1 MKVKCNGPVCKYPL
15 LPLAFLAML
24 RIGQEPP
31 ILQDTNSLTSARR
44 HENNLGWTLTLSM
57 LCKYQLVVYKLAL
70 KRYTLGEKSYAFRPL
85 NSVYCRCFHADE
97 HLRVQLFFLPPLLLL
112 LLLVVLVSFVS
123 ECLNASTSVG
133 RVRSHRLN

>member
-1 MKVKCNGPVCKYPL
+1 M
-15 LPLAFLAML
+15 
-24 RIGQEPP
+24 
-31 ILQDTNSLTSARR
+31 
-44 HENNLGWTLTLSM
+44 
-57 LCKYQLVVYKLAL
+57 YKLAL
-70 KRYTLGEKSYAFRPL
+70 KRDTLGEKSYAFRPL

-133 RVRSHRLN
+133 RVCRHLLN